1 MRLICSSKISQA
13 DLVETLYQALELL
26 ENYKPKLISS
36 WDIMGLAIEAYR
48 RIAASSK
55 IENEVQVLQTRWQT
69 AHDLCSLV
77 ACNNIFQDCQEG
89 EGYDLNIVWPLIKMS
104 TWVINFTE
112 KLMKMC
118 VLLSNATIAMKEEL
132 NIPAQNDPHALNSP
146 ILLHLAHPFT
156 LRYFIDGL
164 KHVKS
169 FRAFLGSLPAGGE
182 NSQIA
187 KEVLVD
193 LVDCSGVDLTSLITA
208 LEEVYERVQNH
219 DPQQCRK
226 ALAACQPT
234 ATMRNDL
241 IQTIQTITQ
250 SPTILNKATLF
261 IKPFDLVDGV
271 TCLSIG
277 SQQKETEKDVV
288 TKGVLFSRGSI
299 DTCLRCGGVTEVVKD
314 ALSQATS
321 MKSPSRWRTWERMW
335 MLRCVCGGSWL
346 TSSTN

>member
-1 MRLICSSKISQA
+1 MIPFSLLI
-13 DLVETLYQALELL
+13 LFLL
-26 ENYKPKLISS
+26 K
-36 WDIMGLAIEAYR
+36 
-48 RIAASSK
+48 
-55 IENEVQVLQTRWQT
+55 
-69 AHDLCSLV
+69 
-77 ACNNIFQDCQEG
+77 
-89 EGYDLNIVWPLIKMS
+89 
-104 TWVINFTE
+104 
-112 KLMKMC
+112 
-118 VLLSNATIAMKEEL
+118 
-132 NIPAQNDPHALNSP
+132 AQNDVHALNSP

-193 LVDCSGVDLTSLITA
+193 LVDCSGVDLTGLITA

-219 DPQQCRK
+219 DRELLNFGVFLPVCFKVVLAQQCRK

-234 ATMRNDL
+234 ATMQNDL
-241 IQTIQTITQ
+241 IHAIQTITQ

-271 TCLSIG
+271 TRLSIG

-299 DTCLRCGGVTEVVKD
+299 DTCLRCGGVTEVVRD
-314 ALSQATS
+314 ALSQATP

-335 MLRCVCGGSWL
+335 MLRCICGGSWL
-346 TSSTN
+346 TSSAN